1 MIHCS
6 TSMWHKPKGNGMSP
20 SNFELDG
27 TDSVPIVLLGKKS
40 DFTSSQCFLGD
51 QFGFSP
57 NLSVSV
63 H

>member
-1 MIHCS
+1 
-6 TSMWHKPKGNGMSP
+6 MWHKPKGNGMSP

>member
-1 MIHCS
+1 
-6 TSMWHKPKGNGMSP
+6 MWYKPKGNGMSP